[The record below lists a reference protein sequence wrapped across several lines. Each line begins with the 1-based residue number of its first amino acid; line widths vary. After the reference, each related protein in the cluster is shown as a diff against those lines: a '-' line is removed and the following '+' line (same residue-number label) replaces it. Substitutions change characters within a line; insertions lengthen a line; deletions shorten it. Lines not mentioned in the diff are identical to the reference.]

1 MTTDFKFVAMAA
13 LAVTVSGCSR
23 AGSDLPPEIE
33 AKARESIPRRTYA
46 ISTSVPGGRHE
57 AMRVPVLA
65 ASPQLA
71 IRTDRDL
78 PEAAADALARIGA
91 SAVPEVTRM
100 LNAPEPEQRIRAAGI
115 LARIGPDAQP
125 AVPVLITRLHDPD
138 EGVRKAAAHAL
149 GQMGPAAA
157 DAVPALLEAVAN

>member
-1 MTTDFKFVAMAA
+1 MTIDFKWLAMVTIAAA
-13 LAVTVSGCSR
+13 LSGCNR

-33 AKARESIPRRTYA
+33 AKAREAIPRRTYA
-46 ISTSVPGGRHE
+46 ISTPTIGGRTE
-57 AMRVPVLA
+57 TMRVPVLP
-65 ASPQLA
+65 ASPQVSLRA
-71 IRTDRDL
+71 NRDM
-78 PEAAADALARIGA
+78 PETAADALARIGA
-91 SAVPEVTRM
+91 AAVPEVTRM
-100 LNAPEPEQRIRAAGI
+100 LNDPQPQQRIRAAGI

-157 DAVPALLEAVAN
+157 DAVPALLEAVER